1 MFLFYRQYAIKKKS
15 PITDVLAVSPIDDK
29 PTMTK
34 SFPVLAIGQLTA
46 HIRAFRK
53 ARNMTQA
60 DLGRLLGV
68 KQSRIADIENDPG
81 SVSVAQMHK
90 LLAALGA
97 RLVLQDSGS
106 GWSHKSDDAVASE
119 AALLQPSAPAASTP
133 DRRTGQYLPAVG
145 PSSKAR
151 VGKKRGGTW

>member
-1 MFLFYRQYAIKKKS
+1 MNF
-15 PITDVLAVSPIDDK
+15 PIFTVAQ
-29 PTMTK
+29 
-34 SFPVLAIGQLTA
+34 FTA

-97 RLVLQDSGS
+97 RMVLQDSSG
-106 GWSHKSDDAVASE
+106 GWSAKSTDA
-119 AALLQPSAPAASTP
+119 AAQSAA
-133 DRRTGQYLPAVG
+133 
-145 PSSKAR
+145 
-151 VGKKRGGTW
+151 GKKRGGTW